1 MSCCCCCFGAGSAG
15 DGEYTLTV
23 DQRRRAAWRA
33 RFKTLLTSLQ
43 VQLGARPKGLHP
55 RDQVFDGIMHLYAH
69 EVRRAPPPRERRSR
83 ADKRRGGNRSLLTSP
98 SPPDPAC
105 DPLSSRT
112 LTK

>member
-1 MSCCCCCFGAGSAG
+1 MSSSFCCCLGGGVADG
-15 DGEYTLTV
+15 DYALSV

-69 EVRRAPPPRERRSR
+69 EVREFCAAALHAEETAGASRDCQPPPFPHPRR
-83 ADKRRGGNRSLLTSP
+83 
-98 SPPDPAC
+98 
-105 DPLSSRT
+105 RT